1 MADLSKLTGKFG
13 GDFQKLMDNVKSMIN
28 PGPVP
33 EIAKNDPIGYRLSKV
48 VEAVKTIT
56 DNHSKQGEEIAKL
69 NAMLGEMAKEFAM
82 LKPCDKKEDVA
93 AKASAKDKEKE
104 KAK

>member
-33 EIAKNDPIGYRLSKV
+33 EIAKDDPIGYRLAKV
-48 VEAVKTIT
+48 VEAVKIIT

-82 LKPCDKKEDVA
+82 LKACDKKEEVT
-93 AKASAKDKEKE
+93 AKVTAKDKEKE